1 MKRLALIVIALAVI
15 AAQGAFAQDAARLL
29 KAAINTE
36 MVDSDPKGAI
46 EQYKKVVASGNRAL
60 AAEALLRMAG
70 CYQKQGDAEAQKIYA
85 QIVANYADQTK
96 VVAEARARM
105 GAGAAVSSQN
115 GLATRRPLWTLKT
128 GDWVT
133 GQMSSDAR
141 FVAYATQASGDYPL
155 AIHDL
160 QTGTDRVVAQRMP
173 GESFFM
179 AMASAFSRDGQKL
192 AFRVEMSA
200 GSRDFV
206 QLRVLDLTGPAAQST
221 RPLVL
226 LEHSHPKMGPRPFGW
241 TPDGKWIAVVHQ
253 PDALTREYGLV
264 SSTDGS
270 LRVLKTVKFG
280 GRSRFGGYLS
290 PDGRLLAVEVPE
302 DASGATNILVLPVDG
317 SPEIPVVD
325 FKGQDTLMGWTADG
339 RGVLFT
345 SERAGSNALWYQRI
359 ESGRLQG
366 QPEPLV
372 RNFGPPGWS
381 SLVTSGGALYG
392 VSGDLEESSVME
404 AAFDFAT
411 GTFVA
416 PPRYAADTF
425 IRSNTSPRWSPD
437 GKRLAYVSLRSV
449 AGERPIRVPVI
460 RTLETGESRDMPIR
474 FGFQAWAWDWLPDS
488 KAIAMV
494 GVPQDADPN
503 VARGLYRID
512 IETGLASPI
521 VLGNATGRPSRS
533 ADGRTLFYTRAT
545 ARPVPAGQ
553 QPWLVVARDLA
564 SGAERET
571 PSSDLVENWM
581 PARQSGD
588 GRKEYEGRPTSNGR
602 VIVERDL
609 STGAEKELL
618 RLFGDVRWNMTADGR
633 SIAATTVDTNTNEG
647 AVVLCSLA
655 DGAVRTLFKGERGQQ
670 LHINVWSPDIGSAIV
685 ESPRAGGLGEE
696 YWWVPFD
703 GRPAKPL
710 RELTG
715 SDVMRTF
722 ELHPDGR
729 RLAFEVRLRGRS
741 AEQLW
746 VIENLLP
753 RTGGR
758 D

>member
-1 MKRLALIVIALAVI
+1 MKRLALVVIALAVF
-15 AAQGAFAQDAARLL
+15 AAPGALAQDAARLL

-36 MVDSDPKGAI
+36 MVDGDPKAAI
-46 EQYKKVVASGNRAL
+46 EQYKKVVASGIRPL

-70 CYQKQGDAEAQKIYA
+70 CYQKLGDAEAQKIYA

-105 GAGAAVSSQN
+105 VAGAAVSSQN

-141 FVAYATQASGDYPL
+141 LVAYATQASGDYPL

-179 AMASAFSRDGQKL
+179 AMSSAFSRDGQKL
-192 AFRVEMSA
+192 AYRVEMSA

-206 QLRVLDLTGPAAQST
+206 QMRVIDLAGPTGQST
-221 RPLVL
+221 QPLFL
-226 LEHSHPKMGPRPFGW
+226 LEHSHPKMGPRPFDW
-241 TPDGKWIAVVHQ
+241 TPDGKWIAVTHQ
-253 PDALTREYGLV
+253 KDALTWEYGLV

-270 LRVLKTVKFG
+270 LRVLKTLKFG
-280 GRSRFGGYLS
+280 GRFRPTCYLS
-290 PDGRLLAVEVPE
+290 PDGKFFAAEVPE
-302 DASGATNILVLPVDG
+302 DTAGATNIVVIPVDG

-325 FKGQDTLMGWTADG
+325 FKGRDTLMGWTADG
-339 RGVLFT
+339 RGLLFT

-460 RTLETGESRDMPIR
+460 RTLETGESRDMPIH

-521 VLGNATGRPSRS
+521 VLGNATGRPLRS

-564 SGAERET
+564 SGVERAT
-571 PSSDLVENWM
+571 PSADLVDTWTIRRS
-581 PARQSGD
+581 PD

-602 VIVERDL
+602 VLVERDL
-609 STGAEKELL
+609 STGTERELL
-618 RLFGDVRWNMTADGR
+618 RLFGDVSWNMTADGR
-633 SIAATTVDTNTNEG
+633 SIIATTVDTNTTEG
-647 AVVLCSLA
+647 VIVLCSLA
-655 DGAVRTLFKGERGQQ
+655 DGAVRTVFKSERGQQ
-670 LHINVWSPDIGSAIV
+670 LHINVWSPDSGSAIV

-696 YWWVPFD
+696 FWWVPFD

-715 SDVMRTF
+715 SDVMSRF

-746 VIENLLP
+746 VIDNLLP
-753 RTGGR
+753 TTKR
-758 D
+758 